1 MINCR
6 KYTRYLH
13 KSEVVTLKWYEKI
26 LMNYHYL
33 ICKLCQKYT
42 KENEHLNHILSNE
55 SGNILFFQENETEEV
70 KNKIL
75 EKIK

>member
-13 KSEVVTLKWYEKI
+13 KSEVVTLKWHEKV
-26 LMNYHYL
+26 LMRYHYL

-42 KENEHLNHILSNE
+42 KENERFNHILSADF
-55 SGNILFFQENETEEV
+55 GGVLFFEENEMEEI

-75 EKIK
+75 ENIK